1 MTWAP
6 SLSRRWTPAKSP
18 QHVSLA
24 CQNVPWLPGMV
35 DERLCFRPCLYRRS
49 AIFSTLRRG
58 LLQSH
63 VPGDRRSNILW
74 NSKALFRQIQE
85 STMLSALQTGL
96 THFETVGVC
105 FEHSVAVFKSWC
117 HGGLQRFGS
126 VEASISAGNSSAS
139 SCAIKKSLGQLGS
152 RHQ

>member
-1 MTWAP
+1 
-6 SLSRRWTPAKSP
+6 
-18 QHVSLA
+18 
-24 CQNVPWLPGMV
+24 
-35 DERLCFRPCLYRRS
+35 
-49 AIFSTLRRG
+49 
-58 LLQSH
+58 
-63 VPGDRRSNILW
+63 
-74 NSKALFRQIQE
+74 
-85 STMLSALQTGL
+85 MLSALQTGL